1 MSDSFVTPWLLSSV
15 QFSHSVMSNSLGLHG
30 LQHARPPCTL
40 PTPRVYSNSCP
51 LNWWCHPTISSSV
64 TLFSSCFQ
72 SFPVSSSF
80 SMSQLFTSGLISFKM
95 DLFDILAGQ
104 GTLKSL
110 LQHYSSEASI
120 LQCSAFFMVQLSHL
134 YMITGK
140 AIALTI
146 QTFAGRVMSLLL
158 NMLSRF

>member
-1 MSDSFVTPWLLSSV
+1 MSK
-15 QFSHSVMSNSLGLHG
+15 SLWPHG
-30 LQHARPPCTL
+30 LYNTRLPCPSL
-40 PTPRVYSNSCP
+40 SPRVYSNSCP

-134 YMITGK
+134 YMTIGT
-140 AIALTI
+140 IDLTI
-146 QTFAGRVMSLLL
+146 QIFLGKVRSLILYIYI
-158 NMLSRF
+158 LSSLVLIFLPQSNLF

>member
-1 MSDSFVTPWLLSSV
+1 MSK
-15 QFSHSVMSNSLGLHG
+15 SLWPHG
-30 LQHARPPCTL
+30 LYNTRLPCPSL
-40 PTPRVYSNSCP
+40 SPRVYSNSCP

-134 YMITGK
+134 YMIIGT
-140 AIALTI
+140 IDLTI
-146 QTFAGRVMSLLL
+146 QIFLGKVRSLIFYIYI
-158 NMLSRF
+158 LSSLVLIFLPQSNLF

>member
-1 MSDSFVTPWLLSSV
+1 MSK
-15 QFSHSVMSNSLGLHG
+15 SLWPHG
-30 LQHARPPCTL
+30 LYNTRLPCPSL
-40 PTPRVYSNSCP
+40 SPRVYSNSCP

-120 LQCSAFFMVQLSHL
+120 LQCSAFFTVQLSHP
-134 YMITGK
+134 YMTTGK
-140 AIALTI
+140 TIALTKW
-146 QTFAGRVMSLLL
+146 TFLGKVMSLLF
-158 NMLSRF
+158 NMCAQHIG

>member
-1 MSDSFVTPWLLSSV
+1 MSK
-15 QFSHSVMSNSLGLHG
+15 SLWPHG
-30 LQHARPPCTL
+30 LYNTRLPCPSL
-40 PTPRVYSNSCP
+40 SPRVYSNSCP

-134 YMITGK
+134 YMTIGT
-140 AIALTI
+140 IDLTI
-146 QTFAGRVMSLLL
+146 QIFLGKVRSLIFYIYI
-158 NMLSRF
+158 LSSLVLIFLPQSNLF